1 MALDLRKPHERYGSA
16 YGTLIWQEGEL
27 FDKTGKLLP
36 KDPQDLMN
44 MGYRLPVPLRKRLFM
59 YAHERRMDSELAAR
73 RKALEAEYQA
83 MEQAFRDNLNKLSA
97 AALSSEVVQPVMDY
111 PPPPPPPLIP
121 YSAEELEA
129 GRINDELDA
138 LQDEEAV
145 EEVVEAPAPVRRRRA
160 RA

>member
-97 AALSSEVVQPVMDY
+97 AALSSEVVQPVTDY
-111 PPPPPPPLIP
+111 PPPPPPP
-121 YSAEELEA
+121 S
-129 GRINDELDA
+129 
-138 LQDEEAV
+138 
-145 EEVVEAPAPVRRRRA
+145 PARTRRRRPWRSRCIRTTA
-160 RA
+160 RSSGRSATGSRSPRATSS